1 MSEVVHT
8 NEPYF
13 DGMLDVYAASMLN
26 EDTPTSA
33 ASYEDFQ
40 LMGLGISVKIT
51 PKYKEGT
58 RYASNKKVRN
68 KKVLEGYEVE
78 LGLDKIRAAIRS
90 KMDGRER
97 DANGVEL
104 LGATNPKPMAIAF
117 SLSLDDGSCELWQL
131 YKGTFETVTVE
142 GKTAEDKFEYQ
153 DHVAKAFFD
162 RRLND
167 NRLGAV
173 VEDND
178 SAVPA
183 DVIKN
188 WFTKVYE
195 PADAAAPE
203 GDNGEEGNGEDTQT
217 A

>member
-33 ASYEDFQ
+33 ATYEDFQ

-117 SLSLDDGSCELWQL
+117 SLSLDDGSSELWQL

-178 SAVPA
+178 PSVQA

-203 GDNGEEGNGEDTQT
+203 GDSSDEGTQT

>member
-1 MSEVVHT
+1 MSETAKT
-8 NEPYF
+8 NEAYF
-13 DGMLDVYAASMLN
+13 DGMLDVYGASMIT
-26 EDTPTSA
+26 EDTPTA
-33 ASYEDFQ
+33 AATYEDFA
-40 LMGLGISVKIT
+40 LMGMGISVKIT

-68 KKVLEGYEVE
+68 KKVLESYEVE
-78 LGLDKIRAAIRS
+78 LGLDKIRAAMRT

-104 LGATNPKPMAIAF
+104 LGMSNPKPMAIAF
-117 SLSLDDGSCELWQL
+117 ALTLDDGSRELWQL

-153 DHVAKAFFD
+153 DHTAKAVFD

-173 VEDND
+173 VCD
-178 SAVPA
+178 SDSSVQKT
-183 DVIKN
+183 VIDS

-195 PADAAAPE
+195 PSAKTDE
-203 GDNGEEGNGEDTQT
+203 
-217 A
+217 